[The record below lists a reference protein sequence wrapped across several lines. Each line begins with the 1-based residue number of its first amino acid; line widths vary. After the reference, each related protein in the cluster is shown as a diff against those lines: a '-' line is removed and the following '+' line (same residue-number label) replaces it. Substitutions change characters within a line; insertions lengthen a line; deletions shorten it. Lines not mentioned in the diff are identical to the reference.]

1 MKELREVLLQLPKEQ
16 LVEMVLNLVHAVNFA
31 EKDLVEIAKAMKGEK

>member
-1 MKELREVLLQLPKEQ
+1 MKELRESLEKLPKEV

-31 EKDLVEIAKAMKGEK
+31 EKDLVEIAKALRR